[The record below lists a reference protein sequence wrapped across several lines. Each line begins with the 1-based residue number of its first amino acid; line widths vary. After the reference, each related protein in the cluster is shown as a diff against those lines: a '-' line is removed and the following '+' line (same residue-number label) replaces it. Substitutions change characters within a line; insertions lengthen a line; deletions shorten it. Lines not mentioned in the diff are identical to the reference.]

1 MNNNADEIISN
12 LWLGNELAAGDDDFI
27 KLNNIEKIVNIS
39 PDIPNYF
46 YNIHYLRIPITN
58 RLKYQS
64 LFKSYLDY
72 SYFFIDTA
80 VSRNKSVMIHSKNN
94 SNLDTLLLIFY
105 LMKKFNWTYGKS
117 LSKITG
123 IRQIYFKE
131 PLYLKNVIIT

>member
-1 MNNNADEIISN
+1 MNNNADQIISN

-46 YNIHYLRIPITN
+46 SNVHYLRIPIKN
-58 RLKYQS
+58 RPKYYQ
-64 LFKSYLDY
+64 LFKSYLNY

-80 VSRNKSVMIHSKNN
+80 VRRNKKVMIHSKNN

-105 LMKKFNWTYGKS
+105 LMKK
-117 LSKITG
+117 I
-123 IRQIYFKE
+123 
-131 PLYLKNVIIT
+131 